1 MINEATWEISDML
14 EVQLKDPSDFLKIKE
29 TLSRIGVA
37 SKREKKLFQ
46 SCHILHKRG
55 KYYITHF
62 KELFKLDGKPSN
74 LSENDIERRNTI
86 VCLLAEWNLVG
97 VDALPAP
104 KAPLSQIEIISF
116 KDKGDWALEA
126 KYTVGNNESSYSN

>member
-104 KAPLSQIEIISF
+104 KAPLSQIKIISF
-116 KDKGDWALEA
+116 KEKGDWALEA